1 MDSSVSY
8 YMTTYPLDR
17 PGVNRK
23 SVTIGTPNS
32 DQSQPSFWIKTLTF
46 NNSIINPVNSGQ
58 MTVTF
63 DKPQITDI
71 YGLVKEGDCFQL
83 YENFG
88 GKLSS
93 LDTCV
98 FTGYFGSP
106 KINVATGTN
115 QGTEV
120 TYYFYNLLGQ
130 WEKQTAITSF
140 QGQVNQG
147 LTNINSNQI
156 PLGQV
161 LATLVKGSLF
171 DFLLQ
176 ATNGIPG
183 ESAVIP
189 TTSYNGVPLPVR
201 LDSGSLQ
208 LTDTVWTYVATNMTK
223 NDALAKVLYPYQE
236 IYYQEPTGG
245 LVLGYLNT
253 LTANKNPGFNFHL
266 GTAPDNSYNG
276 SNKTVYGPSG
286 NFTKIEIVHAAA
298 MIPNQIITTLVN
310 MPFFPPLEVDGKP
323 VNYVAAM
330 DNPFTRP
337 ADLLASGYF
346 QVTQVDVDAINE
358 SMITDPTLLSLIR
371 TNLPETNYKL
381 LNVSGQPTVAA
392 TYSARRLAM
401 ENFKDTAVF
410 VTQPRTAA
418 GQAGATPL
426 GMMCNFDFPTMLDRD
441 STQLYCHTTT
451 TTFGSQGTVFVL
463 EFCKPGAIT
472 AYWQGKNK

>member
-8 YMTTYPLDR
+8 YMVTYPLDP
-17 PGVNRK
+17 PGGVRK

-32 DQSQPSFWIKTLTF
+32 DASKPNFWIKTLTF
-46 NNSIINPVNSGQ
+46 NNSILNPVNSGQ

-63 DKPQITDI
+63 DKPQTTDV

-88 GKLSS
+88 GQLSS

-106 KINVATGTN
+106 KFDISTGTN

-130 WEKQTAITSF
+130 WELQTAINSF
-140 QGQVNQG
+140 QGQVSQG
-147 LTNINSNQI
+147 LTNLNSNLV

-161 LATLVKGSLF
+161 LSTLVKGSLF

-183 ESAVIP
+183 ETAVLP
-189 TTSYNGVPLPVR
+189 TTSYNGVQLPVR
-201 LDSGSLQ
+201 LDAGSLQ
-208 LTDTVWTYVATNMTK
+208 LTDKVWTYVATNMTK
-223 NDALAKVLYPYQE
+223 NDALSKVLYPYQE
-236 IYYQEPTGG
+236 IFYQEPTGG
-245 LVLGYLNT
+245 LVLGYFNTLNT
-253 LTANKNPGFNFHL
+253 NKNPGFNFHL

-276 SNKTVYGPSG
+276 SPNKTLYGPSG
-286 NFTKIEIVHAAA
+286 NYTKVEIIHAAA
-298 MIPNQIITTLVN
+298 MIPNQIITSLVN
-310 MPFFPPLEVDGKP
+310 MPFFPPTSGIP
-323 VNYVAAM
+323 PNYLAVM
-330 DNPFTRP
+330 DNPFRRP
-337 ADLLASGYF
+337 SELLRSGYF
-346 QVTQVDVDAINE
+346 QVTNVDVDAINE
-358 SMITDPTLLSLIR
+358 SMITDPTLLTLLR
-371 TNLPETNYKL
+371 TNLPETNYNI
-381 LNVSGQPTVAA
+381 LNVSGQQTIAG

-401 ENFKDTAVF
+401 ENYKDTAVF

-426 GMMCNFDFPTMLDRD
+426 GMMCNFDFPTMLDAD
-441 STQLYCHTTT
+441 SNQLYCHTTT
-451 TTFGSQGTVFVL
+451 TTFGSQGTTFML

-472 AYWQGKNK
+472 AYWPGKN